1 MDTPSQGEITR
12 VLSGAAELTREEA
25 LERLV
30 PLVYDE
36 LRVIARARLR
46 GERTGHSLQTTDL
59 VHEAWMK
66 MAGDRNPP
74 WDDRGHFFRAV
85 AEAMRRILIDHARTR
100 TRTKRGGGAVRVELQ
115 ETDRVTGADP
125 DPETVLALDEA
136 ICRLAE
142 QAPRSADVVKLR
154 YFAGLGISET
164 AAALGLSERTV
175 KREWTFAR
183 AWLLSELGGA
193 AD

>member
-1 MDTPSQGEITR
+1 MNTPAQGDITR
-12 VLSGAAELTREEA
+12 ALTGAADLTREEA

-36 LRVIARARLR
+36 LRVIARSRLR
-46 GERTGHSLQTTDL
+46 GERTGHTLQTTDL
-59 VHEAWMK
+59 VHEAWVK

-74 WDDRGHFFRAV
+74 WNDRGHFFRAA

-100 TRTKRGGGAVRVELQ
+100 TRAKRGGPAIRMEVR
-115 ETDRVTGADP
+115 ETDRVTPEDP
-125 DPETVLALDEA
+125 DPDTLLALDEA

-142 QAPRSADVVKLR
+142 RAPRTADVVKLR
-154 YFAGLGISET
+154 YFAGLGIDET

-183 AWLLSELGGA
+183 AWLLSELGGTG
-193 AD
+193 D